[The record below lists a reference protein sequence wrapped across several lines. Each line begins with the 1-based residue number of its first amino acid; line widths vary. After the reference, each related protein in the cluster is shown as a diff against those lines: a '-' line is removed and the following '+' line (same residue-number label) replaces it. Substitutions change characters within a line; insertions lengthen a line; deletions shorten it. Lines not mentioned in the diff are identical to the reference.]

1 MAHQLGIKVTAEGA
15 ETCGQVTILR
25 KAGCD
30 TIQGYH
36 FGRPV
41 PFSDFPAAMLQAVA
55 ASAKLKVME
64 DAADSAVA

>member
-1 MAHQLGIKVTAEGA
+1 
-15 ETCGQVTILR
+15 LR

-41 PFSDFPAAMLQAVA
+41 QFSDFPAAMLQAVA
-55 ASAKLKVME
+55 ASAKLTLTE
-64 DAADSAVA
+64 NTASSAVA